1 MLHWVGYLV
10 IVAAI
15 PVLASIV
22 EELAAKWETSVFGLK
37 ARHRRLVFRFGLVLV
52 VVAWLAYV
60 SRFIVHDTT
69 LKEVA
74 ENTSRGM
81 SLFFL
86 LGASWAG
93 GTGSIFLFTMLL
105 AVIAA
110 ATLGR
115 VPEKRVGDYIVLQG
129 LAILFGLAYLV
140 ASGGLDYTEGFAAG
154 LNPLLK
160 SFWLYP
166 HPLSTF
172 IAYAFTVSAAI
183 AATVEAW
190 RVARILA
197 GIGWMA
203 LTAGIVLGGV
213 WSYMTFGWGGYWAW
227 DPVETSELLP
237 WLILTAYMHVSSI
250 KSSRPLLG
258 AAAASVF
265 FAIFMVRTGLSPLH
279 SFAAATLA
287 NLSMLI
293 PFLLFAAYSFRETPK
308 LANML
313 VDMLSSH
320 NPSKVS
326 LAVIVLALV
335 YAHAVVFASLA
346 IPAAIHLTGA
356 EASVPQGAAGVAF
369 YHPLLYPAL
378 IMLLASMPACL
389 LSLSNMRVWLAG
401 VASAAFAGTVLALMT
416 VYGRIVWSPL
426 GSQETNVM
434 ISFGLPL
441 AGLALGSTIYA
452 LLNAVK
458 RKLAIT
464 VAKNMLH
471 LGLVLL
477 VIGVFFSG
485 SYAFNEAYLIEV
497 TVKPGETIKIGD
509 ISLKLTSYE
518 YRITHDR
525 HIDTYA
531 YAMSAPVIY
540 GTQAL
545 AVLSH
550 VYQLVNEAS
559 TKGATILEQ
568 LDLIGLVDVGGAN
581 TKASAPALITAT
593 THGNI
598 SVECDR
604 ITLEALEQQPQEKG
618 LAVPV
623 CVGTI
628 RLNASNVILSESQP
642 ITLDFTKPLTLNVN
656 GYTIACNAA
665 IVHLMDIYS
674 VAPTLPHGKMPRMA
688 KINRTE
694 SMIVASPVTMI
705 CLNGTLKTP
714 TGREYKVPV
723 EIPRDAATYIALKS
737 SPANTIY
744 KILASNPDITEALKD
759 PHMRR
764 LIAAL
769 FHTRM
774 GSARPPIEKILP
786 EKVPE
791 TVEMVL
797 NLRVSVGGREH
808 DVRVVLRFDGH
819 GELAGIHGLVVQVIP
834 IPEGL
839 DDIYL
844 AIHPPIDTNST
855 YGWHDLLLYYLN
867 KTLARVED
875 RLQKLGIVAAF
886 ATGYLIDLVRQ
897 SPQNMLNQ
905 LAHAIVE
912 LYDKA
917 THYQSAVETSGVKV
931 AVKYIPMVNLV
942 WLGSAIMIASEAATL
957 IATTLRERKTMQTRN
972 R

>member
-15 PVLASIV
+15 PVLASVV
-22 EELAAKWETSVFGLK
+22 EELASKWGTSVLGLK
-37 ARHRRLVFRFGLVLV
+37 AKQRRLLFRIGLALV

-105 AVIAA
+105 SVVAAIA
-110 ATLGR
+110 LKK
-115 VPEKRVGDYIVLQG
+115 VPENRVSDYTILQG

-140 ASGGLDYTEGFAAG
+140 ASGGLDYVEGFAAG

-172 IAYAFTVSAAI
+172 IAYALIVSAAI
-183 AATVEAW
+183 AAIVEAW
-190 RVARILA
+190 KVARILA
-197 GIGWMA
+197 GIGWTA

-237 WLILTAYMHVSSI
+237 WLILTAYMHISGI
-250 KSSRPLLG
+250 RESRSLLG
-258 AAAASVF
+258 VAAASVF

-293 PFLLFAAYSFRETPK
+293 PFLLFVAYSLREAPK
-308 LANML
+308 LANVL
-313 VDMLSSH
+313 ANMLSSH
-320 NPSKVS
+320 NPYKTS
-326 LAVIVLALV
+326 LAVVVLALV

-346 IPAAIHLTGA
+346 VPAAMHLAGA
-356 EASVPQGAAGVAF
+356 EANVPQGAAGVAF

-378 IMLLASMPACL
+378 LAFLASMPACL
-389 LSLSNMRVWLAG
+389 LSLSSMRVWLTG
-401 VASAAFAGTVLALMT
+401 VASAVFAGIVLALMT
-416 VYGRIVWSPL
+416 LYGRIVWSPL
-426 GSQETNVM
+426 GSLETNLM

-452 LLNAVK
+452 LFNAVR
-458 RKLAIT
+458 RKLAI
-464 VAKNMLH
+464 VATQNMLH

-485 SYAFNEAYLIEV
+485 SYAFSQAYMMEIV
-497 TVKPGETIKIGD
+497 IKPGETVNIGG

-518 YRITHDR
+518 YRITYDR

-531 YAMSAPVIY
+531 YALSAPVVH
-540 GTQAL
+540 GAQAL

-550 VYQLVNEAS
+550 VYQFVGEAS
-559 TKGATILEQ
+559 VKGATTLKQ
-568 LDLIGLVDVGGAN
+568 LDLIGLVDVDKAN
-581 TKASAPALITAT
+581 VRTSAPALIMM
-593 THGNI
+593 
-598 SVECDR
+598 SVNGDVDIECDR
-604 ITLEALEQQPQEKG
+604 VTLEALEQQDLEEKG

-628 RLNASNVILSESQP
+628 RLNAINTSLSLNQS
-642 ITLDFTKPLTLNVN
+642 IMLNFTKPLTFNVN
-656 GYTIACNAA
+656 GYTVACNAA

-674 VAPTLPHGKMPRMA
+674 VASVSPHGSLPKMA
-688 KINRTE
+688 EVNYTE
-694 SMIVASPVTMI
+694 NMVVASPITMV
-705 CLNGTLKTP
+705 CFNGTLKTP
-714 TGREYKVPV
+714 TGKEYEIPV
-723 EIPRDAATYIALKS
+723 EVPHDATTYIALKS

-744 KILASNPDITEALKD
+744 KILTSNPDIAKALED
-759 PHMRR
+759 QHMRQ
-764 LIAAL
+764 LVVAL
-769 FHTRM
+769 FHAGM
-774 GSARPPIEKILP
+774 DGVRPPIERILP
-786 EKVPE
+786 EKIPE
-791 TVEMVL
+791 TAEMIL
-797 NLRVSVGGREH
+797 NLRIGVGGREH
-808 DVRVVLRFDGH
+808 DVRVALRFDAN

-839 DDIYL
+839 DDIYV
-844 AIHPPIDTNST
+844 AIYPPVDNNST

-867 KTLARVED
+867 KTLAKVED
-875 RLQKLGIVAAF
+875 KLQRLGIVAAF

-897 SPQNMLNQ
+897 NPESLNQ
-905 LAHAIVE
+905 LAHAIAE

-917 THYQSAVETSGVKV
+917 THYQSTVEVTGIRV
-931 AVKYIPMVNLV
+931 AIKYIPMVNLV
-942 WLGSAIMIASEAATL
+942 WLGSAIMMVSEVATL
-957 IATTLRERKTMQTRN
+957 AAIVFRERKTKTA
-972 R
+972 